1 VCDSNRWILNLRL
14 GFKITEIE
22 SQSQD
27 CRSTARVL
35 PIRRGSVVR
44 SGPSVYD
51 PTTQALHLSP
61 PILSLSPRRLTGDRT
76 QGTASPLVVN
86 QPCRF
91 PSATVIPKIGPRHST
106 RASRQTM
113 GGGVL
118 TRFEVCHNT
127 TMPTL
132 GTATARTTPGD
143 QLPVPGPSDSLVR
156 SAP

>member
-51 PTTQALHLSP
+51 PTSQALHLSP

-113 GGGVL
+113 GGGCSPDSRCV
-118 TRFEVCHNT
+118 T
-127 TMPTL
+127 TQLCRHWARPRRGRRPATNYRYPCPPT
-132 GTATARTTPGD
+132 P
-143 QLPVPGPSDSLVR
+143 
-156 SAP
+156 